1 MKSSLRLTI
10 YDSRF
15 LSKPHK
21 NLDVWQR
28 SIRLVEE
35 SYRLV
40 RNFPKYEEY
49 GITSQIRR
57 SAVSIPANIAEGAAR
72 QTKKEFI
79 QFLHTAQGSLS
90 ELDTHL
96 EISKNLNYINE
107 ASISD
112 ISMIMGDI
120 DRMLTGLIKS
130 VKRESYGNTVNRKS

>member
-1 MKSSLRLTI
+1 M
-10 YDSRF
+10 F

-21 NLDVWQR
+21 NLDVWQK

-35 SYRLV
+35 IYRLAPS
-40 RNFPKYEEY
+40 FPKYEEY

-72 QTKKEFI
+72 QTRKEFI

-96 EISKNLNYINE
+96 EISKNLKYINE
-107 ASISD
+107 ASTGD
-112 ISMIMGDI
+112 ISMIMSDI
-120 DRMLTGLIKS
+120 DKMLTGLIKS
-130 VKRESYGNTVNRKS
+130 LKSANRNAVNRKP

>member
-1 MKSSLRLTI
+1 M
-10 YDSRF
+10 F

-21 NLDVWQR
+21 NLDVWR
-28 SIRLVEE
+28 KSIRLVEAI
-35 SYRLV
+35 YRLV
-40 RNFPKYEEY
+40 PNFPKYEEY

-57 SAVSIPANIAEGAAR
+57 SAVSVPANIAEGAAR

-96 EISKNLNYINE
+96 EISKHLKFIDE
-107 ASISD
+107 KSISD
-112 ISMIMGDI
+112 ILIIMGDI

-130 VKRESYGNTVNRKS
+130 LKSQSRKS